1 MVEGQVPKEL
11 SREQLERI
19 AGATGLRVDRAEY
32 LTSGAA
38 NHVFRLHCG
47 RDSAVA
53 KLSMTDKADL
63 FEREAHALRHLAA
76 TGTVPVPGVLLATP
90 DYLILEDLGDED
102 KELPDSRWREFG
114 TRVGCLHQVHAE
126 RFGYEHDNYIGIW
139 EQKNPWTADWVD
151 FFHANRVLCFLDSGA
166 NRQILTRQDRDGIET
181 LFARIRSLIPEQKPS
196 LCHGDLWINNVLR
209 ARSGKI
215 HLIDPAIHYGLPEA
229 DLAMTQMYGLFPE
242 AFYEG
247 YREAHPLLPDWKERL
262 PLYQLKELVLMIAQF
277 SHAESLQSLRALIRR
292 FA

>member
-1 MVEGQVPKEL
+1 MTEEQTSKAL

-19 AGATGLRVDRAEY
+19 GCELDFTIDRAEY

-38 NHVFRLHCG
+38 NHVFRLHSG
-47 RDSAVA
+47 KLSVVA
-53 KLSMTDKADL
+53 KVSMTDKADL
-63 FEREAHALRHLAA
+63 FAREAHALNHLAA
-76 TGTVPVPGVLLATP
+76 TGTVPVPAVLLATP

-102 KELPDSRWREFG
+102 KDLPERSWREFG
-114 TRVGCLHQVHAE
+114 ARVGSLHLVHAE

-139 EQKNPWTADWVD
+139 EQRNPWTADWVD
-151 FFHANRVLCFLDSGA
+151 FFYANRVLCFLDSGA
-166 NRQILTRQDRDGIET
+166 NRQILTHEDREGIET
-181 LFARIRSLIPEQKPS
+181 LFARIRSLIPEQSPS

-277 SHAESLQSLRALIRR
+277 SHAESLERLRALIRR